1 MQRSLGKMSAYKMF
15 NWGNRA
21 AASIQQ
27 TVSTFLEVGE
37 AIATRWVQTPKGVL
51 LLQMVPDN
59 TASGAIYVFDRQR
72 SDWYMLSFEGCEDQ
86 FTSEEFDRVFAEYKL
101 FSYVDQPGLL
111 LAQLQSANA

>member
-1 MQRSLGKMSAYKMF
+1 MQRSLGKMSAHKMF
-15 NWGNRA
+15 NWGDRA

-37 AIATRWVQTPKGVL
+37 AIATRWIQTPKGVL

-72 SDWYMLSFEGCEDQ
+72 SDWYI
-86 FTSEEFDRVFAEYKL
+86 A
-101 FSYVDQPGLL
+101 LL
-111 LAQLQSANA
+111 